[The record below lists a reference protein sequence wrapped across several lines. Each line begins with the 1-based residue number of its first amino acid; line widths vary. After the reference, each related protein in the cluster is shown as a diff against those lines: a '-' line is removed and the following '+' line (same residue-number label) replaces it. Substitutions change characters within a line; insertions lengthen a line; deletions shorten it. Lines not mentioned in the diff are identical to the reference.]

1 MRQMWECNNKLYF
14 GNVSNSKA
22 ILTGSI
28 LCPQVLASRS
38 ATETASPPYLG
49 TSCVLT
55 SYIFTLSPPFPCP
68 LQMPLEPRNSPRRT
82 YQRMYRRIQHP
93 YRLLSLSERMHIYRP
108 ILPSLQEEEST
119 EQRAN
124 IEIQE
129 RPSRTSKRQTRI
141 YSSYQQRAQ
150 IPENYGEST
159 QLSESQGLRRIPP
172 NHWIRR
178 TRQTQWQEPDEPEI
192 IITSDVQLQ
201 TDDAETGFNSNGL
214 LSEQSPTSPTE
225 LRELPTDYETS
236 SAPTDDATPMSS
248 VDNNIPEITS
258 GYLDIQS
265 IESESYPDNRSIDSR
280 NTQLPYQTT
289 RMETAQTDVSE
300 KCTSPKSEEL
310 VCSNPSD
317 FNKSLRD
324 LSSVVSFKLY
334 ARSVSIPALPA
345 PTFKARQVA
354 NKMIKHARNNKT
366 LNEKGLHCLN
376 CDLFPILPVTGHCG
390 HTRCTKYVW

>member
-225 LRELPTDYETS
+225 LRELPTDYEAS
-236 SAPTDDATPMSS
+236 SAPTDDATQMSS

-310 VCSNPSD
+310 VCTNPSD